1 MNARS
6 TSRFWL
12 LQRLAT
18 AGVVLCGFGA
28 LRLGGELDGVWAA
41 IALGAVA
48 AELWPA
54 RPRLPARGWL
64 SLQLGFLGYL
74 GVAWALFGT
83 PVLAV
88 FAQLLV
94 FVQVH
99 RVLTRRGAR
108 DDLYAF
114 FIAFGQVLLASVLTF
129 DVLWFLLFVGFL
141 VLFTW
146 AMLLTRLARVTEQ
159 GWAARMP
166 GRPVPDSV
174 WRGLD
179 TLVRAPLLSGVA
191 GLNLILL
198 GGTLGLFFILPR
210 MQVSFLTG
218 SLLPPVHVSGF
229 SDRVRL
235 GEVGMLQLSGE
246 PVMRVQTFG
255 VEGEP
260 VPAAQLYWH
269 GLALDRFDGRGWLV
283 SDDRRIPLSA
293 SGPKRGGAPTRPWIL
308 RQEITLEP
316 LDSRVLFHVPR
327 AAGIYGEF
335 RGMEAVETEG
345 FYLTTPRRREVYT
358 VYSDPRQPSPEQLRS
373 QDPKAAPDALRDRY
387 TQLPATLSPRV
398 AEIAQQWTA
407 GTTSAV
413 DAALA
418 VQSRLRT
425 EFDYSLDQ
433 PASAYPD
440 PLEAF
445 LVEVQ
450 EGHCEYFATA
460 MALMLRTRGM
470 PTRIVNGF
478 AGGEYNPAGE
488 YWVVRQRDAHSWVEV
503 WFPDSGWVIFD
514 PTPSS
519 DGGLQASARMGL
531 FAQIRAWSDYSR
543 VLWSRIMLDYDMGS
557 QAGGVRAILRGLR
570 AFEGSGPGF
579 LSDLDQPES
588 EQGPDRRGLL
598 GALAAALILAVLLAL
613 ALRPRSHSSVPPGL
627 RKARR
632 ALDRFEKRLRKAA
645 GGQGPGAVPT
655 AQAWAAWARE
665 RDPTLFADAE
675 ELVAGYYAARFG
687 GEPVTPAL
695 EAGLS
700 DLARRARGLGS
711 TRRSPAR

>member
-1 MNARS
+1 MS
-6 TSRFWL
+6 TRPASRFWR

-28 LRLGGELDGVWAA
+28 LRLGGELDGLWALL
-41 IALGAVA
+41 ALGAVA
-48 AELWPA
+48 AELWPD

-64 SLQLGFLGYL
+64 SLQVGFLGYL
-74 GVAWALFGT
+74 GVAWAFFGT

-159 GWAARMP
+159 SWQARMP
-166 GRPVPDSV
+166 DRPVPDSA
-174 WRGLD
+174 WQGLD
-179 TLVRAPLLSGVA
+179 ALVRAPLLSGVA

-198 GGTLGLFFILPR
+198 AATLGLFFILPR

-235 GEVGMLQLSGE
+235 GEVGMLQLSSE

-255 VEGEP
+255 AGGEP

-293 SGPKRGGAPTRPWIL
+293 TGRKREGPPSRPWIL

-335 RGMEAVETEG
+335 RSMEAVETEG
-345 FYLTTPRRREVYT
+345 FYLTTPRRREAYT
-358 VYSDPRQPSPEQLRS
+358 VYSDPRQPSPDQLRG
-373 QDPKAAPDALRDRY
+373 QDPRTAPEALRDRY
-387 TQLPATLSPRV
+387 TQLPSTLSPRV
-398 AEIAQQWTA
+398 AELAQQWTE
-407 GTTSAV
+407 GTSSAV

-460 MALMLRTRGM
+460 MALMLRTQGL

-478 AGGEYNPAGE
+478 AGAEYNPAGE
-488 YWVVRQRDAHSWVEV
+488 YWVVRQRDAHSWVEL

-514 PTPSS
+514 PTPAS

-531 FAQIRAWSDYSR
+531 FARARAWGDYGR
-543 VLWSRIMLDYDMGS
+543 VLWSRVMLDYDMGS

-570 AFEGSGPGF
+570 AFEGDGPGF
-579 LSDLDQPES
+579 LSDLNAAEA
-588 EQGPDRRGLL
+588 EQAPDRRGLL
-598 GALAAALILAVLLAL
+598 GGVAAVLVLAVLLAL
-613 ALRPRSHSSVPPGL
+613 ALRPRRHPSVPPAL

-645 GGQGPGAVPT
+645 GDRGPATVQT

-665 RDPTLFADAE
+665 QDPALFADAE

-687 GEPVTPAL
+687 GGAVTPGL